1 MAQLLLTP
9 KDLGSIP
16 VIGIFVKTGI
26 EIEEGLWELCIFNV
40 LEELE
45 FSVTGLGDLLD
56 FRQLFK
62 DFGNN

>member
-45 FSVTGLGDLLD
+45 FSVTGLSQ
-56 FRQLFK
+56 F
-62 DFGNN
+62 